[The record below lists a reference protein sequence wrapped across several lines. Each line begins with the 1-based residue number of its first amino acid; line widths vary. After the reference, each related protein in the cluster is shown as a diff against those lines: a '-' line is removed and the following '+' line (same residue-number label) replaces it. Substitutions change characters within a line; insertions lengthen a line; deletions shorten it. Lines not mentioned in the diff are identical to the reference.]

1 MQGLGMST
9 GDMIPIREVCKVT
22 GVNPVTLRAWERRYG
37 LITPHRTEKGH
48 RLYTEANIRQIQA
61 ILLWLSR
68 GVTVS
73 QVKPLLD
80 SPIPAEND
88 LSCPWGALRQTF
100 LEAMITF
107 DVALLN
113 QQIDRALRLYSAA
126 ELCNHLLEPVLLQ
139 LHQRWQGQFGSQ
151 LEEVFC
157 NSWLRT
163 KLAATL
169 EHANALSS
177 SRPIILVNL
186 SDEHC
191 EMGLWLL
198 ALMLSADGYRID
210 MLEWDIPASELSLFS
225 DQRLPVAMVLYSSQ
239 ALPTA
244 QLRRQLPRLGKHLPA
259 IVMMAGPAAM
269 IHAAELG
276 ELDITT
282 LPERAT
288 LAYATLIERLGA
300 PS

>member
-1 MQGLGMST
+1 MNA

-48 RLYTEANIRQIQA
+48 RLYTEANIRQIQD

-80 SPIPAEND
+80 SPIPMEND
-88 LSCPWGALRQTF
+88 LSSPWGAMRQTF
-100 LEAMITF
+100 VEAMITF
-107 DVALLN
+107 DVAALN
-113 QQIDRALRLYSAA
+113 QHIDRALRLYSAS
-126 ELCNHLLEPVLLQ
+126 ELCINLLEPVLLQ
-139 LHQRWQGQFGSQ
+139 LQQRWQGQFGSQ

-163 KLAATL
+163 KLAVTL
-169 EHANALSS
+169 EQSNALAI

-186 SDEHC
+186 SEEHC

-210 MLEWDIPASELSLFS
+210 MLEWDMPASELSLFS
-225 DQRLPVAMVLYSSQ
+225 DQRLPIAMILFSSK
-239 ALPTA
+239 ALPAA
-244 QLRRQLPRLGKHLPA
+244 QLRRQLPRLGKHLPT
-259 IVMMAGPAAM
+259 ILMMAGPAAM

-276 ELDITT
+276 DLDITT

-288 LAYATLIERLGA
+288 LAYAVLAEQLGA

>member
-1 MQGLGMST
+1 MNA
-9 GDMIPIREVCKVT
+9 GDMLPIREVCKVT

-48 RLYTEANIRQIQA
+48 RLYTEANIRQIQD

-73 QVKPLLD
+73 QVKPLMD
-80 SPIPAEND
+80 CPIPMEND
-88 LSCPWGALRQTF
+88 LSSPWGALRQTL
-100 LEAMITF
+100 LEGIITF

-113 QQIDRALRLYSAA
+113 QQVDRAFKLHSTA
-126 ELCNHLLEPVLLQ
+126 ELCIHLLEPVLLQ

-151 LEEVFC
+151 LEQVFC

-169 EHANALSS
+169 EQANALAV

-210 MLEWDIPASELSLFS
+210 MLEWDVPASELTLFS
-225 DQRLPVAMVLYSSQ
+225 DQRLPIAMILYSSLT
-239 ALPTA
+239 LPAA
-244 QLRRQLPRLGKHLPA
+244 QLRRQLPRLGKHLPTTL
-259 IVMMAGPAAM
+259 MMAGPAAM

-276 ELDITT
+276 ELDIKT

-288 LAYATLIERLGA
+288 LAYAVLAEQLGA

>member
-1 MQGLGMST
+1 MTMGE
-9 GDMIPIREVCKVT
+9 MIPIREVCKAT

-48 RLYTEANIRQIQA
+48 RLYTEANIRQIQD

-80 SPIPAEND
+80 SPIPEEND
-88 LSCPWGALRQTF
+88 LTSPWGALRQTF
-100 LEAMITF
+100 LEAIISF

-113 QQIDRALRLYSAA
+113 QQIDRAFRLYSTAD
-126 ELCNHLLEPVLLQ
+126 LCINMLEPVLLQ
-139 LHQRWQGQFGSQ
+139 LQQRWQGQFGSQ

-163 KLAATL
+163 KLAVSL
-169 EHANALSS
+169 EQGNARSTS
-177 SRPIILVNL
+177 GPVILASL

-198 ALMLSADGYRID
+198 ALMLSADGYNID
-210 MLEWDIPASELSLFS
+210 ILEWNVPASELSLLS
-225 DQRLPVAMVLYSSQ
+225 DQRLPAALVLFSSQ
-239 ALPTA
+239 ALSAA
-244 QLRRQLPRLGKHLPA
+244 QLRRQLPRLGQHLPN
-259 IVMMAGPAAM
+259 VLMMAGPAAM
-269 IHAAELG
+269 IHADELS
-276 ELDITT
+276 ELDIHA

-288 LAYATLIERLGA
+288 LAYAALAGRLGA
-300 PS
+300 LS

>member
-1 MQGLGMST
+1 MTAGE
-9 GDMIPIREVCKVT
+9 MIPIREVCKAT

-48 RLYTEANIRQIQA
+48 RLYTEANIRQIQD

-80 SPIPAEND
+80 NPIPTEND
-88 LSCPWGALRQTF
+88 LNSPWGALRQT
-100 LEAMITF
+100 LIEAIIAF
-107 DVALLN
+107 DVAVLN
-113 QQIDRALRLYSAA
+113 QQIDRAFRLYSTA
-126 ELCNHLLEPVLLQ
+126 ELCINMLEPVLLQ
-139 LHQRWQGQFGSQ
+139 LQQRWQGQFGSQ

-163 KLAATL
+163 KLAVALEQGNARAT
-169 EHANALSS
+169 SG
-177 SRPIILVNL
+177 PVILASL

-210 MLEWDIPASELSLFS
+210 MLEWDVPASELSLFS
-225 DQRLPVAMVLYSSQ
+225 DQRLPVALVLFSSQ
-239 ALPTA
+239 ALSGA
-244 QLRRQLPRLGKHLPA
+244 QLRRQLPRLGQHLPD
-259 IVMMAGPAAM
+259 ILMMAGPAAM
-269 IHAAELG
+269 IHADELS
-276 ELDITT
+276 ELDIHT

-288 LAYATLIERLGA
+288 LAYAALAERLGA
-300 PS
+300 GS

>member
-1 MQGLGMST
+1 
-9 GDMIPIREVCKVT
+9 MIAGEMLPIREVCRVT

-48 RLYTEANIRQIQA
+48 RLYTEANIRQIQE

-80 SPIPAEND
+80 TPIAMQND
-88 LSCPWGALRQTF
+88 LSSPWGALRQTF
-100 LEAMITF
+100 LEAVITF

-113 QQIDRALRLYSAA
+113 QQIDRAFRLYNTA
-126 ELCNHLLEPVLLQ
+126 ELCINLLEPVLLQ
-139 LHQRWQGQFGSQ
+139 LQQRWQGQFGSQ

-169 EHANALSS
+169 ERANATAKSGPVVLAS
-177 SRPIILVNL
+177 L

-198 ALMLSADGYRID
+198 ALMVSADGYRVD
-210 MLEWDIPASELSLFS
+210 MLEWDLPASELSLFS
-225 DQRLPVAMVLYSSQ
+225 DQRRPIALVLFSSQ
-239 ALPTA
+239 ALPA
-244 QLRRQLPRLGKHLPA
+244 VQLRRQLPRLGLNLPGML
-259 IVMMAGPAAM
+259 MMAGPAAT
-269 IHAAELG
+269 IHAEELNR
-276 ELDITT
+276 LDIHV

-288 LAYATLIERLGA
+288 LAYAVLAEHLGA
-300 PS
+300 SS

>member
-1 MQGLGMST
+1 MSA
-9 GDMIPIREVCKVT
+9 GEMIPIREVCRVT

-48 RLYTEANIRQIQA
+48 RLYTPANIQQIQD

-80 SPIPAEND
+80 SPIPMEND
-88 LSCPWGALRQTF
+88 LSSPWGGLRQTL
-100 LEAMITF
+100 LEAIITF

-113 QQIDRALRLYSAA
+113 QQIDRAFRLYNTA
-126 ELCNHLLEPVLLQ
+126 ELCINLLEPVLLQ
-139 LHQRWQGQFGSQ
+139 LQQRWQGQYGSQ

-163 KLAATL
+163 KLAVSLDQGNATAKSGPVIL
-169 EHANALSS
+169 ASLSG
-177 SRPIILVNL
+177 
-186 SDEHC
+186 EHC

-225 DQRLPVAMVLYSSQ
+225 DQRLPIALVLFSSQ
-239 ALPTA
+239 ALSA
-244 QLRRQLPRLGKHLPA
+244 VQLRRQLPRLGQHLPN
-259 IVMMAGPAAM
+259 ILMMAGPAAM
-269 IHAAELG
+269 IHADELSR
-276 ELDITT
+276 LDIHT

-288 LAYATLIERLGA
+288 LAYAMLAERLGA
-300 PS
+300 SS